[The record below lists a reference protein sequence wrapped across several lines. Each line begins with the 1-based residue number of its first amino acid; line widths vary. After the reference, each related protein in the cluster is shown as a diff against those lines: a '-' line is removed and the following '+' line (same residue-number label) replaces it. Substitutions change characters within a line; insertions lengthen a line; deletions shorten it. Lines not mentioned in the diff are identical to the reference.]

1 MERTISSDG
10 FIKEEGIGV
19 TAYYHKK
26 YLFSK
31 LKRRIE
37 NDLINKNFP
46 SYIRIGEP
54 VQIDLEVVDLG
65 NY

>member
-10 FIKEEGIGV
+10 FIKDEGVGV

-37 NDLINKNFP
+37 NEKNFP
-46 SYIRIGEP
+46 SYIKIGEP
-54 VQIDLEVVDLG
+54 VIIDLEVIDLG
-65 NY
+65 KY